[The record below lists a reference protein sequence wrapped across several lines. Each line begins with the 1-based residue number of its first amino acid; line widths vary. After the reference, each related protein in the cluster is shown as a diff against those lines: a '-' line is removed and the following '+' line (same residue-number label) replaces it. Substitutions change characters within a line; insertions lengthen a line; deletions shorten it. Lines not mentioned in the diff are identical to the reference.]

1 MAILVS
7 LAPFEQVFSARGDI
21 VTKKRNCIIGENV
34 KYLLYLRNWGIIL
47 EDNNFNNYK
56 EDKRNKEDK
65 VRQDAIVIL

>member
-7 LAPFEQVFSARGDI
+7 LAPFEQAFSARGDI
-21 VTKKRNCIIGENV
+21 ITKNRNCIIGENV